1 VSRVATTI
9 GPWAALVLTLAGA
22 GALRAQSGLA
32 QLGLTDAA
40 ARTFVLDEFKAE
52 QADRRSRIAIFGQRA
67 FYKLA
72 PAARGP
78 AATALFAW
86 AKGYVS
92 SPAFAASYAEFRK
105 NANPVDTS
113 ATPDIDAAVQAQIDE
128 MLAGVEEWK
137 KVAATLK
144 PADQARMLDNIRQQE
159 ALARSPEFASKL
171 RAGLAAEH
179 VEKRNSDSDSARQF
193 NERYPAD
200 PMVTVARRLREFL
213 AATADVNFAARTI
226 HLTGGADGIELVDP
240 ADRARPW
247 MWQAAAI
254 VGPDATGA
262 ARAAAT
268 AWLAEL
274 ER

>member
-1 VSRVATTI
+1 MDDSPLVGVAI
-9 GPWAALVLTLAGA
+9 ALGLTLAAA
-22 GALRAQSGLA
+22 GTLPAQSGLA

-40 ARTFVLDEFKAE
+40 ARTFVFDEFRAE
-52 QADRRSRIAIFGQRA
+52 QADRRSPIAIFGQRA
-67 FYKLA
+67 FFKLA

-86 AKGYVS
+86 AKGYVN

-113 ATPDIDAAVQAQIDE
+113 AAPDVDAAVKAQIDE

-144 PADQARMLDNIRQQE
+144 PADQARMQENVKQQE
-159 ALARSPEFASKL
+159 AMARSPEFAAKL
-171 RAGLAAEH
+171 RAGLIAERG
-179 VEKRNSDSDSARQF
+179 EQSTRDSDTARQF

-213 AATADVNFAARTI
+213 DATADVNFGARTI
-226 HLTGGADGIELVDP
+226 HLTGGPDGIELVNP
-240 ADRARPW
+240 ADRERPW

-254 VGPDATGA
+254 VGPEATGA
-262 ARAAAT
+262 ARAAAA

-274 ER
+274 KR